1 MSENE
6 APKLSGQFPNTW
18 NGMDVFFI
26 VIGIFIIFFIT
37 AGLIFVSVYIYTPVS
52 SLLDQQTTIY
62 LSIGSALIESLAIV
76 GSVYI
81 FGIRRRKYKWVAAGI
96 RPTSQRWLAIS
107 IALGLLAIPISSFV
121 AIIVQYIL
129 KLPIENPQISF
140 LLPEDISVIGMLIMS
155 ILVGIVVPFAEELF
169 FRGILYQWLRG
180 RFGVWLGILGSSL
193 LFGIVHGD
201 IAVASAAF
209 VLGVLLAVV
218 FERSRSLW
226 PCVFIHSI
234 NNGVKILFLYSA
246 FNLSGT

>member
-1 MSENE
+1 MRKNE
-6 APKLSGQFPNTW
+6 APNMSAQFPYTW
-18 NGMDVFFI
+18 NGMDVLFI

-37 AGLIFVSVYIYTPVS
+37 AGLIFISVSVFSPEST
-52 SLLDQQTTIY
+52 LLDRQTTIK
-62 LSIGSALIESLAIV
+62 LSIGTALIESLAIV

-81 FGIRRRKYKWVAAGI
+81 FGIRRRKYKWSAAGI
-96 RPTSQRWLAIS
+96 RPTSQRWIVIS

-121 AIIVQYIL
+121 AIIVQYIF

-169 FRGILYQWLRG
+169 FRGILYQLLRG

-209 VLGVLLAVV
+209 VLGLLLAVV
-218 FERSRSLW
+218 FERSRSIW
-226 PCVFIHSI
+226 PCVLIHSI
-234 NNGVKILFLYSA
+234 NNGVKLLFLYSA
-246 FNLSGT
+246 FYLSGT